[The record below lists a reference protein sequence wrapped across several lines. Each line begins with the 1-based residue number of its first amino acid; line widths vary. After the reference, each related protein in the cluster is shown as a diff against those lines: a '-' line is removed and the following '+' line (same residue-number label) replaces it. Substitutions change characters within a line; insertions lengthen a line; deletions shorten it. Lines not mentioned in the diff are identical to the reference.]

1 LFIEIVIVTEH
12 HLALGGD
19 STTLFGGGTI
29 LGDGITRIG
38 HGQIHIG
45 VGTIGIG
52 ELLRLLDR
60 IILQDMREDK
70 L

>member
-1 LFIEIVIVTEH
+1 M
-12 HLALGGD
+12 
-19 STTLFGGGTI
+19 TLFGGGTI
-29 LGDGITRIG
+29 LGDGITRTG

-60 IILQDMREDK
+60 MFLQDMREDK